1 MPSAAVMIKRIIK
14 KEFMGFMA
22 VQGQKRKRVSIV
34 DVAHRAGVSQATASR
49 VFDPKWEGKIRLET
63 RAAVEKAAKELGYHG
78 TSALVRGLRG
88 TRTGIIAL
96 VMGLTTGYLYQEVIM
111 RFVRALR
118 GKGWQV
124 LIFEAEPARNVDAMI
139 SQVCSYQVD
148 AIIITAPATTTTVID
163 SFCDT
168 DIPVVVFNRMVTGSH
183 CSAVYCDGR
192 TAAATA
198 ADFLLAHG
206 HRRIGVITGNAN
218 VSKEEGR
225 IEGFCQRIESQ
236 GGEIAAV
243 IQGDYF
249 YDSGYT
255 CAESLLRSHHLDAIF
270 CAEDSIAMGAMDA
283 ARACFG
289 LRIPEDLSI
298 MGFDN
303 ISIGAFRSYELT
315 TMCYPLDKMIAST
328 IEIVEAM
335 IADPSRRIERIYD
348 MDLVQRKSVRL

>member
-1 MPSAAVMIKRIIK
+1 MAKQGQRKKRI
-14 KEFMGFMA
+14 
-22 VQGQKRKRVSIV
+22 SIV
-34 DVAHRAGVSQATASR
+34 DVARWAGVSQATASR
-49 VFDPKWEGKIRLET
+49 VFDPKWEGKIRPET
-63 RAAVEKAAKELGYHG
+63 RRAVEDAAKELGYYG

-139 SQVCSYQVD
+139 AQVCSYQVD
-148 AIIITAPATTTTVID
+148 GIIITAPATTTTEID
-163 SFCDT
+163 SFCET
-168 DIPVVVFNRMVTGSH
+168 EIPVVVFNRAV
-183 CSAVYCDGR
+183 AVYCDGR
-192 TAAATA
+192 TAAAAA
-198 ADFLLAHG
+198 ADFLLSHG
-206 HRRIGVITGNAN
+206 HRRIGVITGDAN

-225 IEGFCQRIESQ
+225 IEGFCQRVEAR
-236 GGEIAAV
+236 GGEITAV

-249 YDSGYT
+249 YDSGYA
-255 CAESLLRSHHLDAIF
+255 CAEALLKSQRPEAIF

-283 ARACFG
+283 ARERFG

-303 ISIGAFRSYELT
+303 ISIGAFHSYRLT
-315 TMCYPLDKMIAST
+315 TMRHPLDKMIAST
-328 IEIVEAM
+328 IEILEAM
-335 IADPSRRIERIYD
+335 ISEPSRQIERIYD
-348 MDLVQRKSVRL
+348 MELVQRASVRL